1 MDKVLLLVNTGTP
14 DDPGKESVKRYLT
27 EFLNDPMVM
36 DMPPV
41 IRSILVN
48 RIIIPAR
55 VSHSAK
61 LYNKLWTPEGSPLR
75 FILDRVVKKLNSLNT
90 GYVVIGAMR
99 YGKPG
104 IKEALSKIKDNVA
117 QLTVLPLYPQFTS
130 STTGSVKNLINE
142 SINNWSEKPALQ
154 FIDQFYDDED
164 FISSFAAIID
174 KHDVSRFDHVVFS
187 YHSLPIKHLR
197 KIHPELDPSTCT
209 CDVMMTDHKYCYKAS
224 CYETTRLL
232 SSKLELRP
240 GSFTT
245 SFQSRLFGKWA
256 APFTDDILKKLLKEG
271 KKRVLV
277 AAPSFTID
285 CLETIV
291 EINDEYREMF
301 HEGGGDLEMVESLND
316 DDQWIRSIAKIVS
329 KHDESQSIMI

>member
-14 DDPGKESVKRYLT
+14 DDPGIESVKRYLT

-41 IRSILVN
+41 IRNILVN

-55 VSHSAK
+55 VSHSSK

-75 FILDRVVKKLNSLNT
+75 FILDSVVKKLNDLNN
-90 GYVVIGAMR
+90 GWEVIGAMR
-99 YGKPG
+99 YGNPG
-104 IKEALSKIKDNVA
+104 ITDALSHIKNSVN

-130 STTGSVKNLINE
+130 STTGTVINLITENIK
-142 SINNWSEKPALQ
+142 SWNKKPSLR
-154 FIDQFYDDED
+154 FIDQFYNDED
-164 FISSFAAIID
+164 FISSFAAIMS
-174 KHDVSRFDHVVFS
+174 KHDVNSFDHVVFS
-187 YHSLPIKHLR
+187 YHSLPLKHLR
-197 KIHPELDPSTCT
+197 KIHPNMDPATCT
-209 CDVMMTDHKYCYKAS
+209 CNVKMTEYEYCYKAS

-232 SSKLELRP
+232 SAKLDLQPET
-240 GSFTT
+240 FTT

-256 APFTDDILKKLLKEG
+256 GPFTDDILKNLLKEG

-285 CLETIV
+285 CLETLV
-291 EINDEYREMF
+291 EIDIDYKQMF
-301 HEGGGDLEMVESLND
+301 LDGGGELEMSESLND

-329 KHDESQSIMI
+329 RHQE